1 MKEASVEPQTL
12 LQDFIA
18 RQNENVFTRA
28 FGFSSAQLPAVAED
42 DNHLAER
49 VVVVDDIGFVFH
61 VAEREHKSV
70 LKTADLEKWIAN
82 QAVRKGVKQV
92 QNTVDLLKKYISLS
106 ITNDFGHRVSINP
119 RLAENM
125 VCAII
130 YRVPARSRA
139 FRAPRFKAGRNG
151 GFIHVLRDVDYFEIC
166 SHFVTP
172 TEMHD
177 YFSFRRDVLLSWDP
191 PLAAVT
197 EGALIGQ
204 FLLENF
210 LSPPDAKFERAAM
223 SHGGPTACEFAFVL
237 DSLGS
242 DIASQE
248 SDYADTDNY
257 NILVELGRT
266 GRRELIALKQQL
278 RSSLETVRSD
288 RFELP
293 YRVISPM
300 RSCAFL
306 ILPVNTQFRERAFD
320 ALASLCMASKHELR
334 VQKHI
339 GIGMW
344 QTREFVDIEWMF
356 LDNDDIPNPALDR
369 RLYLVYPFRR
379 SSEKRLPPIFL

>member
-1 MKEASVEPQTL
+1 MRADSREPQTL
-12 LQDFIA
+12 LEDFIA

-28 FGFSSAQLPAVAED
+28 FSFSSAQLPAVED
-42 DNHLAER
+42 EDAHLAER
-49 VVVVDDIGFVFH
+49 FVVLDDIGFVFH
-61 VAEREHKSV
+61 VAEREHKAA
-70 LKTADLEKWIAN
+70 LKTGDLEKWIAN
-82 QAVRKGVKQV
+82 QVIRKGVKQI
-92 QNTVDLLKKYISLS
+92 QNTVDLLHKYIGLSL
-106 ITNDFGHRVSINP
+106 TNDFGHRVSVKP
-119 RLAENM
+119 KLAEDM

-130 YRVPARSRA
+130 YRVPAKSRA
-139 FRAPRFKAGRNG
+139 FRAARFKASRSG

-172 TEMHD
+172 TELHD

-191 PLAAVT
+191 PVTAVT

-204 FLLENF
+204 YLLEDF
-210 LSPPDAKFERAAM
+210 LSPPDAKFERAAL

-242 DIASQE
+242 DITSQE
-248 SDYADTDNY
+248 SDYADTENY
-257 NILVELGRT
+257 SILIELGRT
-266 GRRELIALKQQL
+266 GRRELMALKQQIRL
-278 RSSLETVRSD
+278 TLDIVRAD

-320 ALASLCMASKHELR
+320 ALASLCMASKHELQ
-334 VQKHI
+334 VQKQI

-344 QTREFVDIEWMF
+344 QTKEFVDIEWMY
-356 LDNDDIPNPALDR
+356 LDNNDLPNPALDQ
-369 RLYLVYPFRR
+369 RLERVYPFRR

>member
-1 MKEASVEPQTL
+1 VNEATTEPQSL

-18 RQNENVFTRA
+18 RQNENVFNRA
-28 FGFSSAQLPAVAED
+28 FGFGSAQLPVVAED
-42 DNHLAER
+42 GHHLAHR
-49 VVVVDDIGFVFH
+49 VVVCDDVGFVFH
-61 VAEREHKSV
+61 VAEREQKGA
-70 LKTADLEKWIAN
+70 LKTAELEKWIAN
-82 QAVRKGVKQV
+82 NVVRKGVKQI
-92 QNTVDLLKKYISLS
+92 QNTVDLLRKYISLS
-106 ITNDFGHRVSINP
+106 VTNDFGHRVSVNP
-119 RLAENM
+119 RLAEEM

-130 YRVPARSRA
+130 YRIPAKSRA
-139 FRAPRFKAGRNG
+139 FRAARFKAGRNG

-172 TEMHD
+172 TEMHA

-191 PLAAVT
+191 PATAVS

-204 FLLENF
+204 FLLEEY
-210 LSPPDAKFERAAM
+210 LSPPDAKFARAAL

-237 DSLGS
+237 DTLGS

-248 SDYADTDNY
+248 SDYADTSNY
-257 NILVELGRT
+257 SILVELGRT
-266 GRRELIALKQQL
+266 GRRELNALKQQI
-278 RSSLETVRSD
+278 RSTLDTVRSD

-306 ILPVNTQFRERAFD
+306 ILPVHSQFRERAFD
-320 ALASLCMASKHELR
+320 ALASLCMASKHELQ
-334 VQKHI
+334 VQKQI

-344 QTREFVDIEWMF
+344 QTREFVDIEWMY
-356 LDNDDIPNPALDR
+356 LDNADVPNPALDR
-369 RLYLVYPFRR
+369 RLDRMYPFRR